1 MKEAGQHLSEGEIKD
16 MIKAVDRSGM
26 ALSFHGDTINQLE
39 EAMEESSLRKQQS
52 LREGR
57 LAKRDVC
64 VSVTEIPY

>member
-39 EAMEESSLRKQQS
+39 EGMEESSLQKQQS
-52 LREGR
+52 L
-57 LAKRDVC
+57 
-64 VSVTEIPY
+64 